1 MIAGSTTIRL
11 LADIT
16 DVQRKMADLQGRV
29 GGLAERIKGA
39 FSGVAGMLAGAFSV
53 GAIAAWVHKSIQAI
67 DRLAE
72 LSAITGMTAAQVS
85 GLQLAFQLGGM
96 QADRMGPALARLS
109 TAISTGSKELQA
121 MGVATKNADGSL
133 RSTRDV
139 LGDVADAFAGY
150 EDGAGKAAIAV
161 RLFGESGTQMIPLL
175 NAGAAGLAEFDA
187 MAHRLGLTMDEQ
199 TIRHAEQFSDT
210 IDLLGQGV
218 QGVGRQ
224 IAAQMLPTLAAL
236 GDQFLTA
243 MTSGDRLRQIAQ
255 TLGNVLRGLY
265 VVALGVGAV
274 FRTLGTYLGGA
285 AAIIVSIARGDFA
298 AAADISRQLRADLEG
313 GLKNTLAEMDKA
325 WNASGSVAVESIT
338 ATTRAMRRQAP
349 TIAAI
354 TEATR
359 AQTAARDEG
368 LRAEI
373 QAAEIANK
381 QWDEDFKRQEDARL
395 AIEARIR
402 AAREMHEGLQTEA
415 RLLQMSGVEREI
427 ATAMMELERK
437 GVVRGTEAY
446 EAFADAIR
454 GAIVSRDEQRRASE
468 HAQANA
474 ELRRAE
480 LEAWQ
485 DHWQQIGDGFVD
497 ALMDGGRSVADYL
510 RDLFRRLV
518 LRPIV
523 QAIVM
528 PITAAFAGTMGMSG
542 AASAQGLGGVQALS
556 GIRSIYDTIVGGFT
570 RLGDSVAFAANDIGQ
585 WLVSNTTGVLNRFGG
600 SLMGNASSLG
610 TIGSYLGGAGVG
622 LGLGNLI
629 SGQFAAFGNAQ
640 VSNIGGTA
648 IGALLGGP
656 LGAAIGGAIGG
667 LINRAFGRGP
677 VQTTGTGITG
687 TFGTGGADVQ
697 AYQDWTQRGGW
708 FRRSRGGRNTS
719 AITPELDR
727 FLDDAL
733 TQITDATRAH
743 ARILGLNADAING
756 ITQQINISL
765 MGLSAEQQQER
776 IAQALAGFADHLAS
790 VYGVTVREGETASQ
804 ALSRLGTSLATV
816 NQVFDTLNHTLMATS
831 LAGGDAASKLLDAFG
846 GAEAFVQAT
855 SAFYDAFYTEAE
867 RTATATRQLTETLAG
882 MGMTLPATRDAYRAL
897 VEAQDLNTE
906 AGRQAYVTLLRLAP
920 AFVRVTDAAGE
931 LAGLLGRTVAV
942 AATEAIS
949 LIDRQIEQSREAAS
963 AARDVARAY
972 RDAAADL
979 SATMR
984 SLIFDTH
991 ADQGAGM
998 AYASALSAA
1007 RGGDVEAMRAL
1018 PNLASAYAAQATEMA
1033 TSRAQATL
1041 ISAQIAAQLG
1051 QVAAVAEV
1059 MGLGADYQAML
1070 YDVNTAILDVLRT
1083 DLQTGD
1089 LTVSR
1094 LTEIRDALGVVG
1106 SLISS
1111 SGSLTVAAVQTMDG
1125 RTVGALVDTSGR
1137 VAAQVSN
1144 STVQTLAGLTSH
1156 GASLGGGFATS
1167 ISGQTAQF
1175 GQFTNQQIAGLA
1187 SIDGGVSETV
1197 TLTDLVAQTTGT
1209 NSRLSEAILRQLQTP
1224 DAGSRHLSDIIAAGN
1239 TLLAGRVEGVI
1250 AAINQQ
1256 SAAQQAELK
1265 RQQDLASATRMLE
1278 ATAAEQSLAVAQVN
1292 AAINQIWAA
1301 AQAAQVYLNA
1311 HSGAALQQ
1319 QTAIFRVN
1327 AQGIYE
1333 ETFGQITTTNGSNV
1347 AHFRNATRG
1356 PGGLYEQTSG
1366 RAAYLS
1372 ALAQQLEVDR
1382 QRVRD
1387 LGGVPAFATGGLHS
1401 GGLRI
1406 VGEHGPELEATGP
1419 SRIYSA
1425 SQTAGM
1431 LGGGAAVAELRAL
1444 RDEVALL
1451 RAEAQATAGHTGRT
1465 ARALD
1470 RAMPDGTAMIVR
1482 VEA

>member
-29 GGLAERIKGA
+29 GGLAGRIKGA

-210 IDLLGQGV
+210 VDLLGQGV

-298 AAADISRQLRADLEG
+298 AAADISRQLRADLVG

-585 WLVSNTTGVLNRFGG
+585 WLVSNTTGALNQFGG

-708 FRRSRGGRNTS
+708 FRRSRGGRNMN

-776 IAQALAGFADHLAS
+776 IAQALARFADHLAS

-804 ALSRLGTSLATV
+804 ALSRLATSLATV
-816 NQVFDTLNHTLMATS
+816 NAVFDTLEHTLLAVS

-855 SAFYDAFYTEAE
+855 SAFYEAFYTEAE

-920 AFVRVTDAAGE
+920 AFAEVARVGEAAAAAAEAEAAATRQRMEAEAAAVLQNAEASTNAAFAALQSAVEQSARAAEQALQTVFDAQRATIQSQIDAA
-931 LAGLLGRTVAV
+931 R
-942 AATEAIS
+942 S
-949 LIDRQIEQSREAAS
+949 
-963 AARDVARAY
+963 ARDVASESVRAL
-972 RDAAADL
+972 RGLFDFIKGHVQ
-979 SATMR
+979 
-984 SLIFDTH
+984 SLLD
-991 ADQGAGM
+991 DGGAGM
-998 AYASALSAA
+998 TGDQGRAFIARAIGTARTTGYMPDQAELEQAIGAVRATLDEGNFQTAFDQRRATLALAAELLALQEIAGTQMSVAERQLAAAERQIVQLEASLAQALLHHEAMLAQSRAEHEQIIA
-1007 RGGDVEAMRAL
+1007 NAQAQINALNGINGAVMSVADAMRAFG
-1018 PNLASAYAAQATEMA
+1018 S
-1033 TSRAQATL
+1033 
-1041 ISAQIAAQLG
+1041 
-1051 QVAAVAEV
+1051 AVA
-1059 MGLGADYQAML
+1059 
-1070 YDVNTAILDVLRT
+1070 
-1083 DLQTGD
+1083 
-1089 LTVSR
+1089 S
-1094 LTEIRDALGVVG
+1094 
-1106 SLISS
+1106 
-1111 SGSLTVAAVQTMDG
+1111 
-1125 RTVGALVDTSGR
+1125 
-1137 VAAQVSN
+1137 
-1144 STVQTLAGLTSH
+1144 
-1156 GASLGGGFATS
+1156 
-1167 ISGQTAQF
+1167 
-1175 GQFTNQQIAGLA
+1175 QQ
-1187 SIDGGVSETV
+1187 
-1197 TLTDLVAQTTGT
+1197 
-1209 NSRLSEAILRQLQTP
+1209 
-1224 DAGSRHLSDIIAAGN
+1224 
-1239 TLLAGRVEGVI
+1239 
-1250 AAINQQ
+1250 
-1256 SAAQQAELK
+1256 
-1265 RQQDLASATRMLE
+1265 
-1278 ATAAEQSLAVAQVN
+1278 
-1292 AAINQIWAA
+1292 A
-1301 AQAAQVYLNA
+1301 AQAAARQPAQQAAGGGGYRLIGDTLHFPGGGTHQV
-1311 HSGAALQQ
+1311 SSPGGAQLLMK
-1319 QTAIFRVN
+1319 TYGLIP
-1327 AQGIYE
+1327 
-1333 ETFGQITTTNGSNV
+1333 
-1347 AHFRNATRG
+1347 G
-1356 PGGLYEQTSG
+1356 PGGTMIRTRSKGGYTPPGMTLVGEEGPELVNFRSPSMVYTAAQTSG
-1366 RAAYLS
+1366 LMDGGS
-1372 ALAQQLEVDR
+1372 TDEMR
-1382 QRVRD
+1382 Q
-1387 LGGVPAFATGGLHS
+1387 
-1401 GGLRI
+1401 
-1406 VGEHGPELEATGP
+1406 
-1419 SRIYSA
+1419 
-1425 SQTAGM
+1425 
-1431 LGGGAAVAELRAL
+1431 
-1444 RDEVALL
+1444 L
-1451 RAEAQATAGHTGRT
+1451 RAEAQAQSRAIVQMQSRMARILERWDGNGMPEQRVVTA
-1465 ARALD
+1465 
-1470 RAMPDGTAMIVR
+1470 
-1482 VEA
+1482 